1 MREIKFRGR
10 EVIGNQRKLGGW
22 VFGDLVHYCGGY
34 ERTVDDEITPVVT
47 EICIECADCLINVA
61 PSTVGQFIGL
71 KDHKGRE
78 IYEGDIVKVM
88 SYGEESFHVVKYMI
102 DLDYPAFDLEP
113 AMDGDFNSL
122 SYCMIDID
130 TKITVIGNIHDNPEL
145 LRLTKNGGLK
155 K

>member
-1 MREIKFRGR
+1 MQIIKFRGK
-10 EVIGNQRKLGGW
+10 IIDDPSGHWL
-22 VFGDLVHYCGGY
+22 FGDLRHTSDGVESISLATTGD
-34 ERTVDDEITPVVT
+34 TAKVSPV
-47 EICIECADCLINVA
+47 
-61 PSTVGQFIGL
+61 TVGQFTGL

-78 IYEGDIVKVM
+78 IYEGDIVKVV

-122 SYCMIDID
+122 SYCMISID

-145 LRLTKNGGLK
+145 LRMTKK
-155 K
+155 